1 MIVASGSCF
10 TDEIRH
16 APEEHLSHHD
26 GFVEVCNLSRHLG
39 TMKTDDQ
46 QMFDMDIT
54 VGPETY
60 DPFHVEVVRNS
71 LTKNI
76 WEKFSELHAELYD
89 EIATAFGDY
98 IPTDIASGMSLSI
111 LECFDILS

>member
-1 MIVASGSCF
+1 MIVASGSRF

-16 APEEHLSHHD
+16 APDEHLSHHD
-26 GFVEVCNLSRHLG
+26 GFVEVRNLSCYLG
-39 TMKTDDQ
+39 TTKTDDQ
-46 QMFDMDIT
+46 QMFNMDIT

-76 WEKFSELHAELYD
+76 REKFSELHD

-98 IPTDIASGMSLSI
+98 IPTDMGDGKYYVRIRSRR
-111 LECFDILS
+111 